1 MDWADSVVED
11 SVVEALVMAVAL
23 VEEALAM
30 AVALVDSDLDSV
42 AVDTFH

>member
-1 MDWADSVVED
+1 VVED
-11 SVVEALVMAVAL
+11 SVEEALVMAVAL

-30 AVALVDSDLDSV
+30 AVALVDADLDSV

>member
-1 MDWADSVVED
+1 VED
-11 SVVEALVMAVAL
+11 SVMAVAL

-30 AVALVDSDLDSV
+30 VVSLVDSDLDSV

>member
-1 MDWADSVVED
+1 MED